1 MEFSPVMRQRRGR
14 LALRAPGRNV
24 HTRMSQR
31 TVFFVSDHSG
41 VTAETL
47 GHSLLTQFDGV
58 RFRTLTVPFVSS
70 VDKAKQTLETINST
84 RRVDGQLPI
93 VFTTLIQDD
102 VRDIVRG
109 CDGFVL
115 DFFGSFLGPM
125 ERELGV
131 KSAHAMGRAHGMGDS
146 ATYDRRIEAT
156 NFALTHDDGS
166 NPDGYDEA
174 EVVLVG
180 VSRSGKTPTCL
191 YLALQYGVFAANF
204 PLTEDD
210 LEDRNLTSR
219 LARHREKLFG
229 LTIAPDRLEAIRHER
244 RPGSRYASSR
254 QVSFEIRQGEA
265 LFGKLGI
272 PFLDTTRCSIEEI
285 ASRILNESSLRP

>member
-1 MEFSPVMRQRRGR
+1 
-14 LALRAPGRNV
+14 
-24 HTRMSQR
+24 MSQR

-47 GHSLLTQFDGV
+47 GHSLMTQFDGV
-58 RFRTLTVPFVSS
+58 EYRTVTVPFVSS
-70 VDKAKQTLETINST
+70 VDKARHAVETINLTGRS
-84 RRVDGQLPI
+84 DGQTPI
-93 VFTTLIQDD
+93 VFSTLVQDE
-102 VRDIVRG
+102 VRVIFDD
-109 CDGFVL
+109 CDAFVL

-131 KSAHAMGRAHGMGDS
+131 PSAHAMGRAHGMVDS

-156 NFALTHDDGS
+156 NFALAHDDGS
-166 NPDGYDEA
+166 TPDGYDEA
-174 EVVLVG
+174 DVVLVG

-204 PLTEDD
+204 PLTEDE
-210 LEDRNLTSR
+210 LENQDVTAR
-219 LARHREKLFG
+219 LSQHRGKLFG
-229 LTIAPDRLEAIRHER
+229 LTIDPERLEAIRHER
-244 RPGSRYASSR
+244 RPGSRYASSQ

-265 LFGKLGI
+265 LFGRLGI

-285 ASRILNESSLRP
+285 ASRILNESGLERVSFP